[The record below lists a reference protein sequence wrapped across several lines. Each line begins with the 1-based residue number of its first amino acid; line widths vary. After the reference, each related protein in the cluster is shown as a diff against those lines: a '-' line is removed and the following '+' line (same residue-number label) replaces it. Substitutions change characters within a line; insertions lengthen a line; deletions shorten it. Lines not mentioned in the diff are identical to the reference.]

1 MIFEFKMPELGE
13 GLTEGE
19 VVRWQVKEGDIV
31 KENQPLCNVLTDK
44 AEIEIPSPKSGKIV
58 KLLAKEGDKVPVHA
72 PIISFEVEG
81 EGKPPAPVPA
91 SSATASGAG
100 TGAPLATK
108 APPNASVSATPAV
121 RKLAADLK
129 LDILT
134 LAGTGPGGRITEAD
148 VRNSLQASSPK
159 GSTPPPAEPAA
170 SVSSGVGDERIP
182 FIGIRRR
189 TAEKMAASRRTAAA
203 VSHMDEADFTAL
215 VKLRDELKAEA
226 ARRRVRL
233 TYLPFIIKA
242 SVKTLKEFP
251 NFNAVLDEA
260 GGAIVRRRACNMGF
274 AVSSEQGL
282 VVPVIKDAQDR
293 DLWALAAELGGL
305 AAKVRDNKIEAA
317 ELQGGTFTITNIG
330 SIGGLFATPIINLPE
345 AAILGV
351 MKIQQRPIVKDHELH
366 IRDMANLVLTF
377 DHRVNDGAEAAL
389 FMNTLVKHLENPRTL
404 L

>member
-1 MIFEFKMPELGE
+1 
-13 GLTEGE
+13 
-19 VVRWQVKEGDIV
+19 
-31 KENQPLCNVLTDK
+31 
-44 AEIEIPSPKSGKIV
+44 
-58 KLLAKEGDKVPVHA
+58 
-72 PIISFEVEG
+72 
-81 EGKPPAPVPA
+81 
-91 SSATASGAG
+91 
-100 TGAPLATK
+100 
-108 APPNASVSATPAV
+108 
-121 RKLAADLK
+121 
-129 LDILT
+129 
-134 LAGTGPGGRITEAD
+134 
-148 VRNSLQASSPK
+148 
-159 GSTPPPAEPAA
+159 
-170 SVSSGVGDERIP
+170 
-182 FIGIRRR
+182 
-189 TAEKMAASRRTAAA
+189 MAASRRTAAA

-345 AAILGV
+345 VAILGV